1 MSAADHNLTGMSS
14 AASGP
19 GDDARADVA
28 AGAAPQTPYQSGAH
42 MRDVATRLAQSLKL
56 LNVGVFDV
64 DFVTGDVFWSDEHFR
79 LLGLEPGSMV
89 PTKDSFFDLIHPDDR
104 QRNRETM
111 ERAVAGHGALDDTHR
126 VVRPDGSIRWMRGTG
141 VVRRDAD
148 GQPIGLMGLTI
159 DVTEPMQAGRARLES
174 NRRLAGTLA
183 ALGAGVWEID
193 AVNGTAFWSDD
204 AYRLYGLEPGSIP
217 ATFPNFLSLVHPDD
231 RQSVVTALETGIAA
245 DETVEVEHRLPLK
258 DGVRWLRHIGVAQ
271 RDDSGNALSVWGITL
286 DVTERHEAQQAELR
300 ARARAQRLGEA
311 QAELSRVLAAAAT
324 TDDAIPRV
332 LDVFGRQLEWDA
344 AEAWLVDETSDVMR
358 HAHAWGRDGLDITQ
372 AVAESRAMV
381 IRKGVGFVGHVWDT
395 GEPIWESDLWPRL
408 TAIVRKNAAVQLG
421 LRTAFAVPIRRRDA
435 IVGCVS
441 FYSQQSKEPD
451 TDVMNIF
458 GSLGSQLGE
467 FMERVAAVDAMRE
480 SERRVRDMINTALDA
495 VIAVDDRGVIVE
507 WNPQAE
513 QMFGWSLE
521 EVAGR
526 PFNEI
531 IVPESSRHVHRRG
544 LHEGM
549 ASIMNRRLEL
559 EALHR
564 DGRTFPIE
572 ISVSELRPALPNR
585 PDVPPRQG
593 ASFSAFIR
601 DISERRQAEQ
611 ALRQAKEQAEATARA
626 RSEFLAVM
634 SHEIRTPLNG
644 VIGMIS
650 LLLKTDLSPAQ
661 REQLLTARRSADVL
675 LAVTNDALDF
685 SKIEAGRLVVE
696 QTPFD
701 LDQLLDDVIGTVRP
715 QVAQGVDLAVVSH
728 GYRPGAVLGDP
739 TRLRQVLVN
748 LVGNAAK
755 FTRHGSVHLRV
766 ESSAAQDDGAI
777 PFRFVVEDT
786 GISIPADKH
795 SDIFEAFA
803 QAESSTTRRFGGT
816 GLGLPIAKQLAQ
828 LMGGALRLV
837 DSTSAGSVFEL
848 ALALKP
854 ATLARTKS
862 AGHVALS
869 VNGHVLVVDDNQ
881 VNRDI
886 ASAMLRHAGCT
897 VDVATGGADALAK
910 IGATPYDLVFMDCQM
925 PDMDGY
931 ETTRTLR
938 RLGHGAEALPVVAM
952 TAAALAED
960 RERSLAAG
968 MNDHLSK
975 PVLEDALL
983 TVLARWLPHTSIP
996 APDLETESA
1005 EDTRQTPLFN
1015 LQTVRRTREIM
1026 DEIPGSWDA
1035 MVTSFVS
1042 HGDQMLER
1050 LAVAVTETRL
1060 EEVRRQAH
1068 NMKGTAAMIGALRL
1082 SAWSA
1087 DLEEAAQEGRT
1098 MMCSRLVPKLRE
1110 EFDAV
1115 THALQHNAFD

>member
-1 MSAADHNLTGMSS
+1 MSAADHNQASESSPQTG
-14 AASGP
+14 AS
-19 GDDARADVA
+19 DVA
-28 AGAAPQTPYQSGAH
+28 RTDGAAQASYSPGPH
-42 MRDVATRLAQSLKL
+42 MRDVALRLAQSLKL

-64 DFVTGDVFWSDEHFR
+64 DFLSGDVFWSDEHFR
-79 LLGLEPGSMV
+79 LLGLEPGSIT
-89 PTKDSFFDLIHPDDR
+89 PTRDSFFDLIHPDDR
-104 QRNRETM
+104 QRNIETM
-111 ERAVAGHGALDDTHR
+111 DRAIAGEGALDDTHR
-126 VVRPDGSIRWMRGTG
+126 VVRPDGSVRWMRGTG
-141 VVRRDAD
+141 VVRRDAE
-148 GQPIGLMGLTI
+148 GRPVGLMGLTI
-159 DVTEPMQAGRARLES
+159 DVTEPMQAGRARHES

-193 AVNGTAFWSDD
+193 ALNGGAFWSDD
-204 AYRLYGLEPGSIP
+204 AYRLYGLEPGEVP
-217 ATFPNFLSLVHPDD
+217 ASFQKFLELVHPDD
-231 RQSVVTALETGIAA
+231 RQSVATALDRGIAA
-245 DETVEVEHRLPLK
+245 DETVEVEHRLPLAG
-258 DGVRWLRHIGVAQ
+258 GVRWLRHIGVAQ
-271 RDDSGNALSVWGITL
+271 RDDAGRAISVWGITL
-286 DVTERHEAQQAELR
+286 DVTERHEAQAAELR
-300 ARARAQRLGEA
+300 ARERAQRLGEA
-311 QAELSRVLAAAAT
+311 QAELSRVLAASAT

-332 LDVFGRQLEWDA
+332 LEVFGRNLEWDA
-344 AEAWLVDETSDVMR
+344 AEAWLIDDAADVFR
-358 HAHAWGRDGLDITQ
+358 HASAWGREGLDIST
-372 AVAESRAMV
+372 AVTESRAMV
-381 IRKGVGFVGHVWDT
+381 IRRGIGFIGRV
-395 GEPIWESDLWPRL
+395 WESGVPVWEPDLPAQL
-408 TAIVRKNAAVQLG
+408 NAIVRKSAAVRLG
-421 LRTAFAVPIRRRDA
+421 LHTAFAVPVRRRGH
-435 IVGCVS
+435 IVGS
-441 FYSQQSKEPD
+441 LTFYSQQRKEPD
-451 TDVMNIF
+451 QDVINIF
-458 GSLGSQLGE
+458 GSLGNQLGE
-467 FMERVAAVDAMRE
+467 FMERVAAVDAMRA
-480 SERRVRDMINTALDA
+480 SERRMRGMVNTSLDA
-495 VIAVDDRGVIVE
+495 VIAVDDAGAIVE
-507 WNPQAE
+507 WNPTAE
-513 QMFGWSLE
+513 RMFGWSAD
-521 EVAGR
+521 EVLGR
-526 PFNEI
+526 LFNDI
-531 IVPESSRHVHRRG
+531 IVPHAARRIHQRG
-544 LHEGM
+544 LHAGM

-564 DGRTFPIE
+564 DGHTFPIE
-572 ISVSELRPALPNR
+572 ISVSELRPALPER
-585 PDVPPRQG
+585 KDTPPRPG
-593 ASFSAFIR
+593 ASFGAFIR
-601 DISERRQAEQ
+601 DISDRRRAEQ

-650 LLLKTDLSPAQ
+650 LLLKTDLSSAQ

-715 QVAQGVDLAVVSH
+715 QVASGVDLAVVSH

-755 FTRHGSVHLRV
+755 FTKHGFVHLCV
-766 ESSAAQDDGAI
+766 ESSEAQADGAI
-777 PFRFVVEDT
+777 PFRFLIEDT
-786 GISIPADKH
+786 GIGIPADKH
-795 SDIFEAFA
+795 HDIFEAFA

-837 DSTSAGSVFEL
+837 DSTSAGSIFEL
-848 ALALKP
+848 ALPLKP

-862 AGHVALS
+862 AGHVAVS
-869 VNGHVLVVDDNQ
+869 VSGHVLVVDDNQ

-897 VDVATGGADALAK
+897 VDVATGGAEALAR
-910 IGATPYDLVFMDCQM
+910 IAAAPYDLVFMDCQM

-931 ETTRTLR
+931 ETTRELR
-938 RLGHGAEALPVVAM
+938 RLGHGAERLPVVAM

-996 APDLETESA
+996 VPDLEVEPA
-1005 EDTRQTPLFN
+1005 DDARQAPTFN

-1026 DEIPGSWDA
+1026 EDIPGSWEA
-1035 MVTSFVS
+1035 MVTSFVT
-1042 HGDQMLER
+1042 HGNQMLER
-1050 LAVAVTETRL
+1050 LAVAVTETRFD
-1060 EEVRRQAH
+1060 EVRRQAH
-1068 NMKGTAAMIGALRL
+1068 NMKGTAALIGALRL

-1087 DLEEAAQEGRT
+1087 DLEQAAQEGRT
-1098 MMCSRLVPKLRE
+1098 MLCGRLVPKLRD